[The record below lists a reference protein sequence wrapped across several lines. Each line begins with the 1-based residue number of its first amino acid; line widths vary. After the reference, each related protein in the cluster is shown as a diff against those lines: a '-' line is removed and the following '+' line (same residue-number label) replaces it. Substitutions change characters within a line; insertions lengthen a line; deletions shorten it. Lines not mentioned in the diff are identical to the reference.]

1 MKNGAAS
8 HGFPWGFITALH
20 LPRETCPNKGSLG
33 AVCIKTS
40 CCPWLLPV
48 QGTPIPV
55 LCSRGA
61 PVLAL
66 LQRNA
71 GSQGDG
77 KEIRAMQ
84 QHREAQ
90 APVPKPGVTPAV
102 EYSLSL

>member
-1 MKNGAAS
+1 ML
-8 HGFPWGFITALH
+8 T
-20 LPRETCPNKGSLG
+20 
-33 AVCIKTS
+33 
-40 CCPWLLPV
+40 
-48 QGTPIPV
+48 
-55 LCSRGA
+55 
-61 PVLAL
+61 L

-102 EYSLSL
+102 EYSLSS